1 MRAWRQNS
9 FEKDPDRCFYHIC
22 PAPNAFPL
30 LSKVYWSSRLIL
42 VAQTLPSQV
51 RLLCLAQIEQQG
63 TKKPLDCHLK
73 IPIYKMHICAGPP
86 RKTPISLCVCGSS
99 RGVCTSWGPARTNH
113 TSQPRRHFSLSLT
126 DVCNMVAHI
135 VEIIIVLREL
145 HSHTLSGAE

>member
-1 MRAWRQNS
+1 MFLPHLPCPKCVPPSFQSVLVITADFGRADTSKSSQVVVSGPDRAAGHQEAPGLPS
-9 FEKDPDRCFYHIC
+9 KDPNLQ
-22 PAPNAFPL
+22 NAHLRGGRLAKPQFPFVSVEAL
-30 LSKVYWSSRLIL
+30 
-42 VAQTLPSQV
+42 
-51 RLLCLAQIEQQG
+51 
-63 TKKPLDCHLK
+63 
-73 IPIYKMHICAGPP
+73 
-86 RKTPISLCVCGSS
+86 